1 MARRI
6 KDSWIRE
13 YLRYTE
19 NTESPSMFHL
29 WVGISTIASVIDRD
43 VYVNQGFFKIYPN
56 LYIILVAGSQECRKS
71 TAISIG
77 ESLLRNLPNP
87 PNIVSQKMTPE
98 SFIEAIQPYSRIG
111 ESGIVSMKSTATILA
126 HELSV
131 LIDRDAAK
139 NGFIALLVDLYD
151 CKEDGVPWEYRTKKR
166 GVEEIYNNCINLLGA
181 SSPEYL
187 RISLPPDEIGG
198 GFTARTI
205 LVYQDKPEKR
215 IAFPIYTEKE
225 AKMKENLIYDLDE
238 ISKIKGE
245 FQWLAESRKWYENW
259 YMTRDT
265 SNVPDGLA
273 PYYVKKAEHLLSVA
287 MILSI
292 AESDDLVLTPIHLEA
307 ALATLEEN
315 EILMPYAMEGLI
327 PTYIGQ
333 LNNKVLQ
340 VILRLT
346 RDKGVA
352 DRSTLLKR
360 LWRDMDSET
369 LTNSLDTLIQAGLIT
384 ESREKGGR
392 TIYVPTSPE
401 IR

>member
-139 NGFIALLVDLYD
+139 NGFIALLVDLMIV
-151 CKEDGVPWEYRTKKR
+151 KKMEFLGISTKKR

-215 IAFPIYTEKE
+215 IAFPVYTEKE
-225 AKMKENLIYDLDE
+225 AKMKENLIHDLNE
-238 ISKIKGE
+238 MSKIKGE
-245 FQWLAESRKWYENW
+245 FKWLAESRKWYENW

-265 SNVPDGLA
+265 SNVPDGLS
-273 PYYVKKAEHLLSVA
+273 PYFVKNAGHLLSVA
-287 MILSI
+287 MILAI
-292 AESDDLVLTPIHLEA
+292 AESDDLVLTSIHLES
-307 ALATLEEN
+307 ALA
-315 EILMPYAMEGLI
+315 I
-327 PTYIGQ
+327 
-333 LNNKVLQ
+333 
-340 VILRLT
+340 
-346 RDKGVA
+346 
-352 DRSTLLKR
+352 
-360 LWRDMDSET
+360 
-369 LTNSLDTLIQAGLIT
+369 
-384 ESREKGGR
+384 
-392 TIYVPTSPE
+392 
-401 IR
+401 